1 MICDRDNFPCGYL
14 SIEPSSG
21 IAFVEFPMHVG
32 LPSKVKQRL
41 NSGDLF
47 ADDILGD
54 VHELPLVV
62 NVNTGTLTSCTILSQ
77 TIALS
82 GRVSRTRPVEI
93 ESTKL

>member
-1 MICDRDNFPCGYL
+1 MICDGDNFPCN
-14 SIEPSSG
+14 SIRRISDACWTYFYS
-21 IAFVEFPMHVG
+21 V
-32 LPSKVKQRL
+32 PSKVKQRL